1 MDFLFYRFKK
11 NKLNFYSLLDLDAK
25 AFETDNQNN
34 DTHSYLTISDRSD
47 RLYAAVHYDEAE
59 DRKSSSPISLRSITE
74 HKSSESDNSKKSSSP
89 ISQHSITGHVS
100 SDSDNS
106 KSSESYLT
114 PVVEAVEHKEDSPR
128 SSDYEDVTVYKM

>member
-1 MDFLFYRFKK
+1 M
-11 NKLNFYSLLDLDAK
+11 
-25 AFETDNQNN
+25 
-34 DTHSYLTISDRSD
+34 
-47 RLYAAVHYDEAE
+47 YAAVHYDEAK

-74 HKSSESDNSKKSSSP
+74 HNSSESDNSKKRSSP

-114 PVVEAVEHKEDSPR
+114 PVVEAVEHKEDSLR
-128 SSDYEDVTVYKM
+128 SSDYEDVTVYNM